1 MIFVQRTKAVHSRSL
16 QEFQW
21 PMTRIIRLDIKVARQ
36 RSRAL
41 PAGFNGMS
49 AGLFLKA
56 IYRFT
61 RPSTRRDPG
70 ASAEREEN
78 MVTKLAA
85 LLSVLAVGGGL
96 STAVAQ
102 QAPTENKGMKVEAL
116 SGFALGK
123 QGLDDLAQRQMRIRQ
138 ITIEPGGVAAFH
150 SHKDRPALSYI
161 MKGSL
166 TEHRKGGPD
175 RTYKAGE
182 VITESTDV
190 DHWAENASSEPV
202 ILISADLFKE

>member
-1 MIFVQRTKAVHSRSL
+1 M
-16 QEFQW
+16 
-21 PMTRIIRLDIKVARQ
+21 M
-36 RSRAL
+36 
-41 PAGFNGMS
+41 
-49 AGLFLKA
+49 
-56 IYRFT
+56 
-61 RPSTRRDPG
+61 
-70 ASAEREEN
+70 
-78 MVTKLAA
+78 TKLTAMLSA
-85 LLSVLAVGGGL
+85 LTVCSGL

-102 QAPTENKGMKVEAL
+102 QAPTENKGMKAEAL

-138 ITIEPGGVAAFH
+138 ITIEPGGVAGLH

-182 VITESTDV
+182 VITESTDI
-190 DHWAENASSEPV
+190 DHWAENTSSEPV
-202 ILISADLFKE
+202 ILISVDLFKE

>member
-1 MIFVQRTKAVHSRSL
+1 
-16 QEFQW
+16 
-21 PMTRIIRLDIKVARQ
+21 
-36 RSRAL
+36 
-41 PAGFNGMS
+41 
-49 AGLFLKA
+49 
-56 IYRFT
+56 
-61 RPSTRRDPG
+61 
-70 ASAEREEN
+70 

-102 QAPTENKGMKVEAL
+102 QAPTENKGMKAEAL
-116 SGFALGK
+116 SGFTLGK

-138 ITIEPGGVAAFH
+138 ITIEPGGVAGFH
-150 SHKDRPALSYI
+150 SHKDRPALTYV

-166 TEHRKGGPD
+166 TEHRKGGAD

-190 DHWAENASSEPV
+190 EHWAENTSAEPAT
-202 ILISADLFKE
+202 LISVDLFKE

>member
-1 MIFVQRTKAVHSRSL
+1 
-16 QEFQW
+16 
-21 PMTRIIRLDIKVARQ
+21 
-36 RSRAL
+36 
-41 PAGFNGMS
+41 
-49 AGLFLKA
+49 
-56 IYRFT
+56 
-61 RPSTRRDPG
+61 
-70 ASAEREEN
+70 

-85 LLSVLAVGGGL
+85 LISILAVGGGL

-102 QAPTENKGMKVEAL
+102 QAPTENKGMKAEAL

-138 ITIEPGGVAAFH
+138 ITVEPGGVAAFH
-150 SHKDRPALSYI
+150 SHKDRPALTYV

-166 TEHRKGGPD
+166 IEHREGGPD

-190 DHWAENASSEPV
+190 NHWAENTSSEPV
-202 ILISADLFKE
+202 ILISVDLFKE